1 MPAAFKGRPVYVAGV
16 GMTKF
21 DKPRNQRDYDE
32 LGVEATTKALLD
44 AGINYDDVEQAFV
57 GYCYGDS
64 TCGQRALYA
73 LGMTGIPIQVRNPG
87 IAGSDA
93 GRT

>member
-1 MPAAFKGRPVYVAGV
+1 MPFKGRPVYVAGV

-21 DKPRNQRDYDE
+21 DKPRNLRDYDE

-44 AGINYDDVEQAFV
+44 AGITYDEAEQAFV

-64 TCGQRALYA
+64 TCGQRALCASYDN
-73 LGMTGIPIQVRNPG
+73 VRC
-87 IAGSDA
+87 
-93 GRT
+93 